1 MADTD
6 HEPHVPQFL
15 EALRQHVFT
24 PLETATRAV
33 EREQTEVTAE
43 LDAFETFAARLAMIE
58 PVTQKSEQ
66 GQQRM
71 VACGGPSADRMEQV
85 RIAYRETVMSVPHYD
100 EVYGESLVDNV
111 AAEYGSDLAA
121 GIHAE
126 TSMAFHPSYKTAL
139 QTATAQA
146 KQERRTFLDTLDR
159 ERRSVETARTDLTEL
174 IAQLDTTTLPEWYR
188 ETFADRLD
196 RIVRARQETIQT
208 RRTVPRLQN
217 HALCEY
223 LYQTNSWTYPVLTAV
238 TRTREAVDM

>member
-6 HEPHVPQFL
+6 HETHVPQFL

-24 PLETATRAV
+24 PLETANRAV

-58 PVTQKSEQ
+58 PVAQKSEP
-66 GQQRM
+66 GRQRM
-71 VACGGPSADRMEQV
+71 VARGGPSADRMEQV
-85 RIAYRETVMSVPHYD
+85 RTAYRETVMSVPHYD

-111 AAEYGSDLAA
+111 AAECGSDLAA

-159 ERRSVETARTDLTEL
+159 EGRSVETARTDLTEL
-174 IAQLDTTTLPEWYR
+174 IAQLDTTTLPEWHR
-188 ETFADRLD
+188 ETFANRLD
-196 RIVRARQETIQT
+196 RIVEARQETIQT

-223 LYQTNSWTYPVLTAV
+223 LYQNNSWTYPVLTAV
-238 TRTREAVDM
+238 TRTRAAVDL